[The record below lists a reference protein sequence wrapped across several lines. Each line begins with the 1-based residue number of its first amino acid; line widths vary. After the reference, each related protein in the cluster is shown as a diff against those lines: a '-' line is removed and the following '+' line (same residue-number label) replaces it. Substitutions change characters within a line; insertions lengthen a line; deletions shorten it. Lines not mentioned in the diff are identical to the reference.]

1 MHDIIQLERRR
12 VPTVSIVSKSFEDDT
27 YASARAFG
35 MPDLPFVVVPETLS
49 NRTEAEIITMADA
62 VIDRIVELLV
72 SAEANEGGK
81 ALAAAPEILEYSG
94 SDQLAALDAF
104 QEDFLTRGWGDGF
117 PLIQPTE
124 ARVRDMLK
132 GTSHAPDEVVCTLE
146 PGMTLATV
154 EKIAINAVMAGCKPE
169 YLPVVLA
176 AVEAMNDPMFQ
187 LRIVACSTG
196 MHAPCTIVNG
206 PYGRK
211 IGVNSGRA
219 ALGPGVQS
227 RANLAIGRAIRLVLM
242 NVGHAYVGSL
252 DLDTIGSPRKIS
264 MCYAENEAE
273 NPWEPLH
280 VRQGFKLDDSTVTMF
295 GVTSEVECLDFAS
308 TTGAGVMNTFAGT
321 AVPSGTD
328 GVYATFHKSVI
339 SFGHIMMLISTD
351 HAMVLANSGFDP
363 MSIRRYMFE
372 NARREYKWLG
382 SNQGG
387 TIEEL
392 EDNWREIAQN
402 PESMVPVARTAE
414 HFHMVVV
421 GGSAGK
427 SQVHL
432 GAGVPITRSIDK
444 WL

>member
-1 MHDIIQLERRR
+1 VHDTIQLERRR
-12 VPTVSIVSKSFEDDT
+12 VPTVSIVSKSFEEDT

-49 NRTEAEIITMADA
+49 NRTEAEIVKMADA
-62 VIDRIVELLV
+62 VIERIVELLV
-72 SAEANEGGK
+72 SPEANAGGK
-81 ALAAAPEILEYSG
+81 QLEKAPELLEYSG
-94 SDQLAALDAF
+94 RDQLAALDAF
-104 QEDFLTRGWGDGF
+104 QEDYLKRGWGDGF
-117 PLIQPTE
+117 PLVIPTE
-124 ARVRDMLK
+124 ARVKEMLR
-132 GTSHAPDEVVCTLE
+132 GTSHSPDEVVCTLE
-146 PGMTLATV
+146 PGNTLATI
-154 EKIAINAVMAGCKPE
+154 EKIAINSVMAGCKPE

-176 AVEAMNDPMFQ
+176 AVEAMSDPLFLM
-187 LRIVACSTG
+187 RIVACSTG

-227 RANLAIGRAIRLVLM
+227 RANLAIGRAVRLILM
-242 NVGHAYVGSL
+242 NVGHAYVGEL

-280 VRQGFKLDDSTVTMF
+280 VRHGFKKDESTVTMF
-295 GVTSEVECLDFAS
+295 GVTSEVECLDFAN
-308 TTGAGVMNTFAGT
+308 TTGEGVLHTFAGT
-321 AVPSGTD
+321 AIPSGTD

-351 HAMVLANSGFDP
+351 HALVLKKSGFTP
-363 MSIRRYMFE
+363 ESIRKYMFE

-387 TIEEL
+387 TIDEL
-392 EDNWREIAQN
+392 EENWREIAKK
-402 PESMVPVARTAE
+402 PETLVPITRTAE

-432 GAGVPITRSIDK
+432 GAGTPITRSIDK